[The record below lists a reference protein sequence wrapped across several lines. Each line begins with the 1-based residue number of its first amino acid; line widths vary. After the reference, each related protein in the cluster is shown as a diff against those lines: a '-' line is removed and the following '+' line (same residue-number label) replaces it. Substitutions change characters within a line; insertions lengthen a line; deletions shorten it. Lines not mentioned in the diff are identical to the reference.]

1 MHDKIEV
8 KDILGLAEPA
18 TKLIEIISSAIGTL
32 YEPRKIRNV
41 ADAEAYKLEK
51 ITETAKKTNF
61 NGEIEF
67 LDGKINIKSEE
78 INNKELKSLV
88 VNEFNRLLKEKEN
101 IKKIA
106 DFAYAELKNDKNKTE
121 EEIDD
126 DWKNSFIDKGKKIY
140 SEDLQFIFGKI
151 LAGEI
156 QQPGSFSKRLLNI
169 LSNLSQREALIF
181 RKISH
186 LTINNFDKQ
195 FILSNRNILKKMGI
209 ELQDIIILEEAGLI
223 NSSSLTISG
232 SNLYEYNNHLI
243 NFYDQKPK
251 LQIYMLTIS
260 GCQLKNIMSNQ
271 INLDYLKEIK
281 QEYNIK
287 KMSHSIILTRIIQ
300 GDKINY
306 SLANTTEI

>member
-32 YEPRKIRNV
+32 YEP
-41 ADAEAYKLEK
+41 
-51 ITETAKKTNF
+51 
-61 NGEIEF
+61 
-67 LDGKINIKSEE
+67 
-78 INNKELKSLV
+78 
-88 VNEFNRLLKEKEN
+88 
-101 IKKIA
+101 
-106 DFAYAELKNDKNKTE
+106 
-121 EEIDD
+121 
-126 DWKNSFIDKGKKIY
+126 
-140 SEDLQFIFGKI
+140 
-151 LAGEI
+151 
-156 QQPGSFSKRLLNI
+156 
-169 LSNLSQREALIF
+169 

-251 LQIYMLTIS
+251 LQIYMLTTS